1 MRINI
6 RLVGRSLV
14 ALVAMASLAA
24 AATDL
29 RLVDAAKNRD
39 TEAVRR
45 LLKQGVPVNA
55 SQPDGF
61 TALHWAAQRDEA
73 DMAELL
79 IRAGGNVSAPDNY
92 GLTPLLL
99 ACTNGSVPMVDLL
112 LKAGA
117 NPNAAQA
124 YGETALMTCART
136 GALDTVKALLA
147 RGADVNAKET
157 AEGQTALMW
166 AAAEG
171 HTEIVQALIHR
182 GADVHARSTHGYTA
196 LLLTARE
203 GNLETTKALLASGAD
218 VNEAAKDG
226 TTALVVATVR
236 SHTEYAEF
244 LLNQGANPNL
254 GPGFAPLHWAVGVW
268 DSYLNDLSN
277 GITNEETEWSAFGGL
292 PKAKRVDFVTALLA
306 HGADPNARTQRN
318 PNYGMKVKGG
328 NGNLVGATPFLIAA
342 QANDVAIM
350 RQLLAHGADPNAP
363 TKLGTTPLMVAAG
376 IGHLPG
382 MSRSTE
388 TNALEAV
395 KLCVELGADVNAV
408 NKSGDTALHGAAW
421 RHFAD
426 SIVQFLVDHGANMD
440 ARNKRGWTPLVIAE
454 GVFTGGNKIFS
465 PSTTVLLRKLGAA
478 PSPPD
483 ISRVPEA
490 GDDEP

>member
-1 MRINI
+1 MRII
-6 RLVGRSLV
+6 LRLGRSAV
-14 ALVAMASLAA
+14 ALLVMTSLAA

-29 RLVDAAKNRD
+29 RLSDAAQSGD
-39 TEAVRR
+39 TDAVRR
-45 LLKQGVPVNA
+45 LLKEGVPVNA
-55 SQPDGF
+55 SRPDGF
-61 TALHWAAQRDEA
+61 TALHWAVQSEKA
-73 DMAELL
+73 DIADLL
-79 IRAGGNVSAPDNY
+79 IRAGAAVSAADNY
-92 GLTPLLL
+92 GVTPLLL
-99 ACTNGSVPMVDLL
+99 ACTNGSVPMVDRLL
-112 LKAGA
+112 EAGA

-124 YGETALMTCART
+124 YGETVLMTCART
-136 GALDTVKALLA
+136 GALAAVKALLA

-171 HTEIVQALIHR
+171 QAVVVQALIDR
-182 GADVHARSTHGYTA
+182 GADVHARSAHGYTA

-236 SHTEYAEF
+236 SHAAYAEF
-244 LLNQGANPNL
+244 LLNHGADPNL

-268 DSYLNDLSN
+268 DSYLTDFSN
-277 GITNEETEWSAFGGL
+277 GITNDSTEWSAFGGL
-292 PKAKRVDFVTALLA
+292 PKAEKLDLVKALLA
-306 HGADPNARTQRN
+306 RGADPNARTKKN
-318 PNYGMKVKGG
+318 PNYGMSVKGG

-350 RQLLAHGADPNAP
+350 RELVAHGADPNLP
-363 TKLGTTPLMVAAG
+363 TNQDTTPLMVAAG

-388 TNALEAV
+388 GNALEAV
-395 KLCVELGADVNAV
+395 KLCVQLGANVNAV
-408 NKSGDTALHGAAW
+408 NKTGDTALHGAAW

-426 SIVQFLVDHGANMD
+426 SIVQFLVDRGANIN
-440 ARNKRGWTPLVIAE
+440 AKNKRGWTPLVIAE
-454 GVFTGGNKIFS
+454 GIRTGGNAVFS
-465 PSTTVLLRKLGAA
+465 PSTTLLLRKLGAA

-490 GDDEP
+490 GEQEP